1 MSDRAKGNTALLLTA
16 IVWGSGFV
24 AQRLGNEILPPMSF
38 NSIRQ
43 IMAGFVLL
51 PVLAVSLRSSGY
63 LSREKSSASQISYRR
78 RKALIG
84 GLICGLFMLT
94 GSMLQQIGLVTL
106 SAGKSGFISSIYIV
120 FVPIFSVILGN
131 HIKRRSVFCVV
142 MAMAGFGVMSL
153 QGGLGSVTAGDWL
166 TLLSAASFAAQI
178 VAVNNFLDRNNDILL
193 SVIQMF
199 FCGIVGFVIAFFV
212 EHPQLGAVIEGLPLL
227 LYMTFFPTAA
237 GFTLQIIGQKYTDSS
252 SAALIMSLES
262 VFALIF
268 GMLFLH
274 EMMSLTEAIGAMII
288 FAATLIGQRE

>member
-1 MSDRAKGNTALLLTA
+1 MSDRAKGNTALFLTA
-16 IVWGSGFV
+16 LVWGSGFV

-43 IMAGFVLL
+43 IMAGLVLL

-63 LSREKSSASQISYRR
+63 LSREKASIAQISFRR

-84 GLICGLFMLT
+84 GLICGVFMLS

-120 FVPIFSVILGN
+120 FVPIFSVILGS
-131 HIKRRSVFCVV
+131 HVKRRSIFCVI
-142 MAMAGFGVMSL
+142 MAMIGFGVMSL
-153 QGGLGSVTAGDWL
+153 QGGLGSVTPGDWL

-199 FCGIVGFVIAFFV
+199 FCGIVGFAVALFV
-212 EHPQLGAVIEGLPLL
+212 EHPQLGAIIEGLPLL

-237 GFTLQIIGQKYTDSS
+237 GFTLQIVGQKYTDSS

-262 VFALIF
+262 VFALLF
-268 GMLFLH
+268 GMLILH
-274 EMMSLTEAIGAMII
+274 EMMSLREAIGAMII
-288 FAATLIGQRE
+288 FAATLIGQRD